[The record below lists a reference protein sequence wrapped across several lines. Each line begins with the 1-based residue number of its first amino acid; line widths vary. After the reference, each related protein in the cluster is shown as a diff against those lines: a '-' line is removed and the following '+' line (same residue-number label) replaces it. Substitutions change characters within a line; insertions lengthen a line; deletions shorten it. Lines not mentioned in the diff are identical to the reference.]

1 MEGSNRVSTIMMVR
15 RGQCQ
20 RVPLVSGM
28 RQTSPA
34 LVTPPQ
40 AVMEASSSP
49 PAHVPSSSS
58 HVMRSPS
65 HATISSSCVTTS
77 LEPEV
82 SAQVKGQLCPVCE
95 EKSASHRHYGGLS
108 CLSCK
113 AFFRRAV
120 TGQRERVCKFR
131 KLPDPE
137 ALCSIR
143 KCWACRLKR
152 CRGSGMRRELV
163 LSGKKEALKH
173 VGRVNKVIV
182 KEVKKI
188 VRL

>member
-1 MEGSNRVSTIMMVR
+1 MSTIMMVS

-20 RVPLVSGM
+20 RVAPLSSDQPPYGADPCIKKPPVSPD
-28 RQTSPA
+28 RIVKQT
-34 LVTPPQ
+34 T
-40 AVMEASSSP
+40 
-49 PAHVPSSSS
+49 
-58 HVMRSPS
+58 
-65 HATISSSCVTTS
+65 
-77 LEPEV
+77 EV
-82 SAQVKGQLCPVCE
+82 LKPVAQTKLCRVCE
-95 EKSASHRHYGGLS
+95 ENSASHRHYGGVS

-120 TGQRERVCKFR
+120 TGKRERVCKFR

-173 VGRVNKVIV
+173 VGRVNKVII